1 MSPRERAAEL
11 LTRAVWLQG
20 HGPPMIEA
28 LLTHG
33 RIVHLPTGAWAQS
46 EGDEQ
51 TGITLVVEGAVQM
64 MCAAPGGR
72 EVLFGQAGP
81 GVALG
86 QTLRFGGGPRLVT
99 LICVEPSVL
108 LVVPDHAL
116 TRIAAD
122 RPEVWQAVAALVYL
136 QLRGALMIAA
146 EAVALPPRQRLAA
159 RLDIMARTGGR
170 SLRMNQQAL
179 AEMLGLSRKTVNFY
193 LAGFQ
198 RGGLLTLGYGH
209 IEVRDTAGLRRIAE
223 S

>member
-1 MSPRERAAEL
+1 MSHRERAAEL
-11 LTRAVWLQG
+11 LTRSVWLQG
-20 HGPPMIEA
+20 HGPQLIEA
-28 LLTHG
+28 FLTHG

-51 TGITLVVEGAVQM
+51 TGVTLVVEGAVQM
-64 MCAAPGGR
+64 LCQAPGGR

-116 TRIAAD
+116 SRIAAEQ
-122 RPEVWQAVAALVYL
+122 PALWQAVAALVYL

-159 RLDIMARTGGR
+159 RLDMMARTGGP

-179 AEMLGLSRKTVNFY
+179 AEMLGLSRKTVNGH
-193 LAGFQ
+193 LLGFQ
-198 RGGLLTLGYGH
+198 RAGLLTLGYGR

>member
-1 MSPRERAAEL
+1 MSLRERAAEL
-11 LTRAVWLQG
+11 LTRSVWLQG
-20 HGPPMIEA
+20 HGAEMVEA
-28 LLTHG
+28 FLTHG

-116 TRIAAD
+116 GRIAAE

-146 EAVALPPRQRLAA
+146 EAVALPPRQRLAS
-159 RLDIMARTGGR
+159 RLEVMARTGGP
-170 SLRMNQQAL
+170 SLRINQQAL
-179 AEMLGLSRKTVNFY
+179 AEMMGLSRKTVNFY
-193 LAGFQ
+193 LLGFQ
-198 RGGLLTLGYGH
+198 RAGLLTLGYGQ
-209 IEVRDTAGLRRIAE
+209 IEVRDTTALRRIAE

>member
-20 HGPPMIEA
+20 HGPQMIEA
-28 LLTHG
+28 FLTHG

-51 TGITLVVEGAVQM
+51 TGLTLVVAGAVQM

-116 TRIAAD
+116 TRIAAEQ
-122 RPEVWQAVAALVYL
+122 PEVWQAVAALVYL

-159 RLDIMARTGGR
+159 RLDMMARTGGPA
-170 SLRMNQQAL
+170 LRLNQQAL
-179 AEMLGLSRKTVNFY
+179 AEMLGLSRKTVNGHL
-193 LAGFQ
+193 LAFQ
-198 RGGLLTLGYGH
+198 RAGLLTLGYGQ
-209 IEVRDTAGLRRIAE
+209 IEVRDPAGLRRIAE

>member
-1 MSPRERAAEL
+1 MSYHARAAEL
-11 LTRAVWLQG
+11 LRRSVWLQG
-20 HGPPMIEA
+20 HGPQLIEA
-28 LLTHG
+28 FITHG
-33 RIVHLPTGAWAQS
+33 RIIHLAAGAWAQS
-46 EGDEQ
+46 EGDDQ

-108 LVVPDHAL
+108 LVAPDHAL
-116 TRIAAD
+116 ARIAAE
-122 RPEVWQAVAALVYL
+122 RSELWQAVAALVYL
-136 QLRGALMIAA
+136 QLRGALMMAA
-146 EAVALPPRQRLAA
+146 EAVALPPRQRLAS
-159 RLDIMARTGGR
+159 RLEVMARTGGP

-179 AEMLGLSRKTVNFY
+179 AEMTGLSRKTVNFY
-193 LAGFQ
+193 LLGFQ
-198 RGGLLTLGYGH
+198 RAGLLTLGYGQ
-209 IEVRDTAGLRRIAE
+209 IEVRDTAGLRRVAE

>member
-20 HGPPMIEA
+20 HGAPMIEA
-28 LLTHG
+28 FLTHG

-51 TGITLVVEGAVQM
+51 TGITLVVAGAVQM

-116 TRIAAD
+116 TRIAAEQ
-122 RPEVWQAVAALVYL
+122 PEVWQAVAALVYL

-159 RLDIMARTGGR
+159 RLDMMARTGGPA
-170 SLRMNQQAL
+170 LRLNQQAL
-179 AEMLGLSRKTVNFY
+179 AEMLGLSRKTVNGHL
-193 LAGFQ
+193 LAFQ
-198 RGGLLTLGYGH
+198 RAGLLTLGYGQ
-209 IEVRDTAGLRRIAE
+209 IEVRDPAGLRRIAE

>member
-1 MSPRERAAEL
+1 MSVRERAAEL

-20 HGPPMIEA
+20 HGAPMIEA
-28 LLTHG
+28 FLTHG

-51 TGITLVVEGAVQM
+51 TGLTLVVAGAVQM

-108 LVVPDHAL
+108 LVVPDQAL
-116 TRIAAD
+116 TRIAAE

-159 RLDIMARTGGR
+159 RLDMMARTGGPA
-170 SLRMNQQAL
+170 LRLNQQAL
-179 AEMLGLSRKTVNFY
+179 AEMLGLSRKTVNGHL
-193 LAGFQ
+193 LAFQ
-198 RGGLLTLGYGH
+198 RAGLLTLGYGQ
-209 IEVRDTAGLRRIAE
+209 IEVRDPAGLRRIAE

>member
-1 MSPRERAAEL
+1 MSLRERAAEL
-11 LTRAVWLQG
+11 LTRSVWLQG
-20 HGPPMIEA
+20 HGPELVEA
-28 LLTHG
+28 FLTHG
-33 RIVHLPTGAWAQS
+33 RIVHLPSGAWAQS

-51 TGITLVVEGAVQM
+51 TGITLVVEGGVQM

-108 LVVPDHAL
+108 LVIPDHAL
-116 TRIAAD
+116 TRIAAA

-136 QLRGALMIAA
+136 QLRGALTLAA

-159 RLDIMARTGGR
+159 RLEVMARTGGP
-170 SLRMNQQAL
+170 SLRLNQQAL
-179 AEMLGLSRKTVNFY
+179 AEMMGLSRKTVNGY
-193 LAGFQ
+193 LLGFQ
-198 RGGLLTLGYGH
+198 RAGLLTLGYGQ
-209 IEVRDTAGLRRIAE
+209 IEVRDTGALRRIAE

>member
-11 LTRAVWLQG
+11 LTKAVWLQG
-20 HGPPMIEA
+20 HGPEIAEA
-28 LLTHG
+28 LLAHG
-33 RIVHLPTGAWAQS
+33 RIVNLPAGAWAQS

-99 LICVEPSVL
+99 LICVEESVL

-116 TRIAAD
+116 TRIAAEQ
-122 RPEVWQAVAALVYL
+122 PALWQAVAALVYL
-136 QLRGALMIAA
+136 QLRGALMMAA
-146 EAVALPPRQRLAA
+146 EALALPPRQRLAS
-159 RLDIMARTGGR
+159 RLEVMARTGGPA
-170 SLRMNQQAL
+170 LRMNQQAL
-179 AEMLGLSRKTVNFY
+179 AEMVGLSRKTVNFY
-193 LAGFQ
+193 LLGFQ
-198 RGGLLTLGYGH
+198 QAGLLTLGYGE

>member
-1 MSPRERAAEL
+1 MSHRERAAEL
-11 LTRAVWLQG
+11 LTRSVWLQG
-20 HGPPMIEA
+20 HGREMVEA
-28 LLTHG
+28 FLTHG

-116 TRIAAD
+116 TRIAAE

-159 RLDIMARTGGR
+159 RLDMMARTGGP

-179 AEMLGLSRKTVNFY
+179 AEMMGLSRKTVNGY
-193 LAGFQ
+193 LLAFQ
-198 RGGLLTLGYGH
+198 RSGLLTLGYGQ
-209 IEVRDTAGLRRIAE
+209 IEVRDTAALRRIAE

>member
-11 LTRAVWLQG
+11 LRKSVWLQG
-20 HGPPMIEA
+20 HGPPLIKA

-33 RIVHLPTGAWAQS
+33 RIVHLAAGAWAQS

-51 TGITLVVEGAVQM
+51 TGITLVVDGAVQM
-64 MCAAPGGR
+64 LCAAPGGR

-116 TRIAAD
+116 TRIAAE
-122 RPEVWQAVAALVYL
+122 RPELWQAVAALVYL

-159 RLDIMARTGGR
+159 RLDVMARTGGPT
-170 SLRMNQQAL
+170 LRINQQAL
-179 AEMLGLSRKTVNFY
+179 AEMMGLSRKTVNAY
-193 LAGFQ
+193 LLGFQ
-198 RGGLLTLGYGH
+198 RAGLLTLGYGQ
-209 IEVRDTAGLRRIAE
+209 IEVRDASGLRRIAE

>member
-11 LTRAVWLQG
+11 LSQSVWLQG
-20 HGPPMIEA
+20 HGPEMVEA

-33 RIVHLPTGAWAQS
+33 RLAHLPAGAWAQS

-51 TGITLVVEGAVQM
+51 TGVTLVVEGAVQM

-99 LICVEPSVL
+99 LICVEESVL
-108 LVVPDHAL
+108 LVIPDHAL

-122 RPEVWQAVAALVYL
+122 HPALWQAVAALVYL

-146 EAVALPPRQRLAA
+146 EAVALPPRQRLAS
-159 RLDIMARTGGR
+159 RLDMMARTGGP

-179 AEMLGLSRKTVNFY
+179 AEMLGLSRKTVNGY
-193 LAGFQ
+193 LLGFQ
-198 RGGLLTLGYGH
+198 RAGLLTVGYGR
-209 IEVRDTAGLRRIAE
+209 IEVRDTAGLRRIAD

>member
-1 MSPRERAAEL
+1 MSVRERAAEL

-20 HGPPMIEA
+20 HGPQMIEA
-28 LLTHG
+28 FLTHG

-51 TGITLVVEGAVQM
+51 TGLTLVVAGAVQM

-108 LVVPDHAL
+108 LVVPDQAL
-116 TRIAAD
+116 TRIAGQQ
-122 RPEVWQAVAALVYL
+122 PEVWQAVAALVYL

-159 RLDIMARTGGR
+159 RLDMMARTGGPA
-170 SLRMNQQAL
+170 LRLYQQAL
-179 AEMLGLSRKTVNFY
+179 AEMLGLSRKTVNGHL
-193 LAGFQ
+193 LAFQ
-198 RGGLLTLGYGH
+198 RAGLLTLGYGQ
-209 IEVRDTAGLRRIAE
+209 IEVRDPAGLRRIAE